1 MSEADRIRWQCRR
14 GLLELD
20 LVLAAFLDRH
30 FRALDAHDVALFRE
44 LLERPDNELLDLVIG
59 RAEPAGRVP
68 PHRVAPRPDAGLLAV
83 MVGFDVIE
91 EMLQYQGR
99 SSPTSRSCRSNWVM
113 TNSCMYSLNER
124 SRFSSARTSTR
135 WVTSWISIS

>member
-20 LVLAAFLDRH
+20 LALAAFLDRH

-59 RAEPAGRVP
+59 RAEPA
-68 PHRVAPRPDAGLLAV
+68 DARFQSLLEQLRESCAA
-83 MVGFDVIE
+83 
-91 EMLQYQGR
+91 
-99 SSPTSRSCRSNWVM
+99 PTS
-113 TNSCMYSLNER
+113 
-124 SRFSSARTSTR
+124 
-135 WVTSWISIS
+135 I